1 MNKRNEFDDPDTGF
15 GFLGAV
21 GPKAAFFIVLI
32 ALSFMIGL
40 VWKLYTGG
48 GSSDP
53 EQVPIIR
60 ADADGFKVE
69 PDDRGGMEIKF
80 QDSTLFNADDPDA
93 TIENLLAEDTTE
105 SPMPRSQLFAGLS
118 TEEGDMDG
126 VAIDE
131 QRIVEQTQ
139 EAEKIVEDLVE
150 NGADAMVVTTE
161 DGNAEIVVMQEK
173 SSKPIE
179 ILEEKAP
186 EIKFDAEPLIETQID
201 TKKIEAKIE
210 PPKVNVPKVEPKPV
224 VTEKPKAE
232 PVAAPTAQ
240 PVASGDY
247 FVQLASVKSESA
259 AKSEWDNFV
268 KKYSPL
274 LNGVSH
280 RVEKADL
287 GAKGIFYRIQA
298 GPIAKSNADNI
309 CGGIKSKGGSCLV
322 KKK

>member
-150 NGADAMVVTTE
+150 NGAE
-161 DGNAEIVVMQEK
+161 
-173 SSKPIE
+173 
-179 ILEEKAP
+179 
-186 EIKFDAEPLIETQID
+186 
-201 TKKIEAKIE
+201 KIEAKIE